1 VAKTGKLSYEGQ
13 SQRPQLS
20 AISLGYSHQD
30 LVNCLCS
37 LTPSQFIESKG
48 YLTPRANKTVIFDVY
63 LANCINS
70 QGQRDTIYLKLRLSS
85 SWLIIGSFHLP
96 RLG

>member
-1 VAKTGKLSYEGQ
+1 M
-13 SQRPQLS
+13 
-20 AISLGYSHQD
+20 SLGYSHQD
-30 LVNCLCS
+30 LVNGLCS

-70 QGQRDTIYLKLRLSS
+70 QG
-85 SWLIIGSFHLP
+85 
-96 RLG
+96 